1 MRPNASITTKHN
13 FVLRDKVWEEN
24 QRLFRSI
31 VFAIVRNP
39 ADIDDVL
46 QETYRRVLKT
56 PYAITSREEAFYYL
70 KKSVRNTAID
80 WNRRSIRRNLTVKEQ
95 VSDYDRLEELHSS
108 GESPLSQLL
117 EEERKQSY
125 ADFISEVYLA
135 IDELPE
141 KQRDAVKA
149 FFSVR
154 GSPSPKE
161 LCIIKNIPYS
171 TLRSR
176 MVKGIDSIR
185 DILSEKNIPGFAKNI
200 SETLLKKT
208 EKSAVK

>member
-1 MRPNASITTKHN
+1 MCPNASITTKRI

-39 ADIDDVL
+39 ADIEDVL
-46 QETYRRVLKT
+46 QETYRRILKT
-56 PYAITSREEAFYYL
+56 PSQITSREEAFYYL

-80 WNRRSIRRNLTVKEQ
+80 WNRKSFRRNLTVKEQ

-108 GESPLSQLL
+108 GDSPLSQLL

-135 IDELPE
+135 MDELPE
-141 KQRDAVKA
+141 KQREAVKA

-154 GSPSPKE
+154 GAPSPKE
-161 LCIIKNIPYS
+161 LCAIKNIPYS

-185 DILSEKNIPGFAKNI
+185 DILSKKNIPGFAKAI

>member
-1 MRPNASITTKHN
+1 MGPDASITTN
-13 FVLRDKVWEEN
+13 YIVVLRDKVWEEN
-24 QRLFRSI
+24 QHLFRSI
-31 VFAIVRNP
+31 IFAIVGNP
-39 ADIDDVL
+39 ADIEDVL

-56 PYAITSREEAFYYL
+56 PCQITSREETFYYL

-80 WNRRSIRRNLTVKEQ
+80 WNRKSFRRNLTVKEQ

-108 GESPLSQLL
+108 GENPLSQLL
-117 EEERKQSY
+117 EEERMQSE

-135 IDELPE
+135 INELPE
-141 KQRDAVKA
+141 KQQDAVKA
-149 FFSVR
+149 FFSIG

-161 LCIIKNIPYS
+161 LCVIKNIPYS

-185 DILSEKNIPGFAKNI
+185 GILSEKNIPGFAKGV
-200 SETLLKKT
+200 SDTLLKKA